1 MAEAP
6 PKRPAD
12 AEQPAVVKKY
22 ANRRLYNTAT
32 SSYVTLD
39 ELSRM
44 VRAGRH
50 FVVYD
55 AKTGEDLTRSILTQ
69 IILEEDSKGRN
80 LLPINFLRQLIGYY
94 DDSLRAFLPRYLE
107 LSMENFAANQEQIR
121 RYIEGTFGQFFP
133 LGQFEDMARQNMAL
147 FQRAATMFAPPKP
160 SGNAADGPGEDNSA
174 SAHEPARRPA
184 LRHLRRN
191 QGAQRQ
197 DRGSAKADLRA
208 GRDPG
213 AEGVS
218 GLATDTAG
226 LFGRLR
232 PDSHARSPTRSDLT
246 GRYQGLCKAARP
258 GQRACELAAVL
269 PPFPGAKS
277 APDNV
282 RIILAPPHGD
292 LGRDRRVGS
301 LRSPR

>member
-147 FQRAATMFAPPKP
+147 FQRAANMFAPPAP
-160 SGNAADGPGEDNSA
+160 SGNAADGPGEESISGHQTFASA
-174 SAHEPARRPA
+174 SPDTSAEIKA
-184 LRHLRRN
+184 L
-191 QGAQRQ
+191 
-197 DRGSAKADLRA
+197 SAKIEDLQKQICALVETRA
-208 GRDPG
+208 PKD
-213 AEGVS
+213 
-218 GLATDTAG
+218 
-226 LFGRLR
+226 
-232 PDSHARSPTRSDLT
+232 
-246 GRYQGLCKAARP
+246 
-258 GQRACELAAVL
+258 
-269 PPFPGAKS
+269 
-277 APDNV
+277 
-282 RIILAPPHGD
+282 
-292 LGRDRRVGS
+292 
-301 LRSPR
+301 

>member
-6 PKRPAD
+6 PKRQAD
-12 AEQPAVVKKY
+12 ADLPAVVKKY

-44 VRAGRH
+44 VRAGQH

-133 LGQFEDMARQNMAL
+133 MGQFEDMARQNMAL
-147 FQRAATMFAPPKP
+147 FQRAATMFTPLKV
-160 SGNAADGPGEDNSA
+160 SGNAADQTSHEGNAAG
-174 SAHEPARRPA
+174 HEPAPA
-184 LRHLRRN
+184 PTAP
-191 QGAQRQ
+191 GT
-197 DRGSAKADLRA
+197 SAEIKALSDKIEDLQKQICALVEARA
-208 GRDPG
+208 PKD
-213 AEGVS
+213 
-218 GLATDTAG
+218 
-226 LFGRLR
+226 
-232 PDSHARSPTRSDLT
+232 
-246 GRYQGLCKAARP
+246 
-258 GQRACELAAVL
+258 
-269 PPFPGAKS
+269 
-277 APDNV
+277 
-282 RIILAPPHGD
+282 
-292 LGRDRRVGS
+292 
-301 LRSPR
+301 

>member
-12 AEQPAVVKKY
+12 ADRPAVVKKY

-44 VRAGRH
+44 VRAGQH

-133 LGQFEDMARQNMAL
+133 IGQFEDMARQNMAL
-147 FQRAATMFAPPKP
+147 FQRAATMFTPRPAA
-160 SGNAADGPGEDNSA
+160 GNAGHDPSDENSA
-174 SAHEPARRPA
+174 GHEPSPA
-184 LRHLRRN
+184 MVPADTSAEIKAL
-191 QGAQRQ
+191 GAKIEDLQRQ
-197 DRGSAKADLRA
+197 ICALVEARGPKD
-208 GRDPG
+208 
-213 AEGVS
+213 
-218 GLATDTAG
+218 
-226 LFGRLR
+226 
-232 PDSHARSPTRSDLT
+232 
-246 GRYQGLCKAARP
+246 
-258 GQRACELAAVL
+258 
-269 PPFPGAKS
+269 
-277 APDNV
+277 
-282 RIILAPPHGD
+282 
-292 LGRDRRVGS
+292 
-301 LRSPR
+301 

>member
-94 DDSLRAFLPRYLE
+94 DDNLRAFLPRYLE

-147 FQRAATMFAPPKP
+147 LQRAATMFAPAKA
-160 SGNAADGPGEDNSA
+160 SGDAADGSA
-174 SAHEPARRPA
+174 EENGISGHQTPPARPDTSAEIKA
-184 LRHLRRN
+184 L
-191 QGAQRQ
+191 
-197 DRGSAKADLRA
+197 SAKIEDLQKQICALVDTRA
-208 GRDPG
+208 PKD
-213 AEGVS
+213 
-218 GLATDTAG
+218 
-226 LFGRLR
+226 
-232 PDSHARSPTRSDLT
+232 
-246 GRYQGLCKAARP
+246 
-258 GQRACELAAVL
+258 
-269 PPFPGAKS
+269 
-277 APDNV
+277 
-282 RIILAPPHGD
+282 
-292 LGRDRRVGS
+292 
-301 LRSPR
+301 

>member
-147 FQRAATMFAPPKP
+147 FQRAANMFAPQKS
-160 SGNAADGPGEDNSA
+160 SGNAADGSGEGNNISGDQAPPATLGPDTSA
-174 SAHEPARRPA
+174 EIKA
-184 LRHLRRN
+184 L
-191 QGAQRQ
+191 
-197 DRGSAKADLRA
+197 SAKIEDLQKQICALVETRA
-208 GRDPG
+208 PKD
-213 AEGVS
+213 
-218 GLATDTAG
+218 
-226 LFGRLR
+226 
-232 PDSHARSPTRSDLT
+232 
-246 GRYQGLCKAARP
+246 
-258 GQRACELAAVL
+258 
-269 PPFPGAKS
+269 
-277 APDNV
+277 
-282 RIILAPPHGD
+282 
-292 LGRDRRVGS
+292 
-301 LRSPR
+301 